1 MKLRLKINKLVVL
14 LIALLMMS
22 FKSFS
27 QNATDTLKIQ
37 LTRPIA
43 KAAIVEILEGA
54 NAKEQVKVLERINLE
69 WGTKSKT
76 QTILINNLNDQMANY
91 KSIILNKDSQIQ
103 NHIKISETYK
113 KAYQKEKRS
122 KLIWKIATGAAFAT
136 GIIIQK

>member
-1 MKLRLKINKLVVL
+1 
-14 LIALLMMS
+14 MMS

-91 KSIILNKDSQIQ
+91 KSIILNKDSQIE

-113 KAYQKEKRS
+113 NAYQKEKRS
-122 KLIWKIATGAAFAT
+122 KLIWKIVAGAAFAT
-136 GIIIQK
+136 GIIIQR

>member
-1 MKLRLKINKLVVL
+1 
-14 LIALLMMS
+14 MMS

-54 NAKEQVKVLERINLE
+54 NAKEQVKVLELINLE
-69 WGTKSKT
+69 WENKST
-76 QTILINNLNDQMANY
+76 IQTILINNLNNQVVNY
-91 KSIILNKDSQIQ
+91 KSIIFNKDSQIE

>member
-1 MKLRLKINKLVVL
+1 
-14 LIALLMMS
+14 MMS

-27 QNATDTLKIQ
+27 QNATDTSKIL

-54 NAKEQVKVLERINLE
+54 NAKEQVKVLEKINLE
-69 WGTKSKT
+69 WGTKSTT
-76 QTILINNLNDQMANY
+76 QTILINNLNDQVLNY
-91 KSIILNKDSQIQ
+91 KSIISNKDSQIE

-122 KLIWKIATGAAFAT
+122 KLIWKIAAGVAFAT
-136 GIIIQK
+136 GIIIQM